1 MRGYLLGLVVA
12 LALLVGMGA
21 VAQAG
26 GTSVGHAMPHQVLG
40 IIWGD

>member
-1 MRGYLLGLVVA
+1 MRRYLLGLVVA
-12 LALLVGMGA
+12 SALLVGAGF

-26 GTSVGHAMPHQVLG
+26 GAGLGHAMPHQVLG